1 MYCERQDVINDFK
14 KLDVAASGTII
25 TNAKLDELIE
35 QESNYIDGIIS
46 KRYLTPVDEV
56 NSPVGFS
63 ILKRICVFRV
73 SLRVKNILEIRSD
86 ATQLSSEEKFTQ
98 NGVRT
103 PNDDLQLIVSGK
115 LLLPDVQRVSSSL
128 GIKSGNSECNPFS
141 VNKQQW

>member
-46 KRYLTPVDEV
+46 KRYITPVDEI

-86 ATQLSSEEKFTQ
+86 ATQLNSEEKFTQ